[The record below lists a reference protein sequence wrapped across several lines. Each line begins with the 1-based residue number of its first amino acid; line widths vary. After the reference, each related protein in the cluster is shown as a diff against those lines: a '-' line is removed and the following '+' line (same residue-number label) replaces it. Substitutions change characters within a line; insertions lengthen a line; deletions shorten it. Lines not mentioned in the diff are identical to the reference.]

1 MLRKCFVWPE
11 TGSLWV
17 RASWWSVLS
26 NGLFLQSCPRQYL
39 QERLGWDLA
48 AARRM
53 LALQPLLV
61 CVYSDVSAW
70 HVGTGR
76 EWLKDL
82 SVYIVW
88 PWAELSCRALRPVA
102 FALLVLHLP
111 RAWTM
116 PLQCP
121 DLFPAGESCFQLDS
135 RVKKG
140 TLVFHKGQRLC
151 AVFADRNGNSE
162 YKCSTQNQREAFLAE
177 GPTQMLRMQAGTLE
191 PQLQT
196 WQWLFSRFHLQC
208 HREGGQH
215 PTPPIPKEREKCK
228 F

>member
-82 SVYIVW
+82 AVYIVW
-88 PWAELSCRALRPVA
+88 PWTELSCRALWPVA
-102 FALLVLHLP
+102 FTLLVLHLS
-111 RAWTM
+111 RAQEM

-121 DLFPAGESCFQLDS
+121 GLFPSWGSCLQLDS

-140 TLVFHKGQRLC
+140 TLIFQWQCLLTEIEIQN
-151 AVFADRNGNSE
+151 RNGLFRIRERHSWLKDPLGCS
-162 YKCSTQNQREAFLAE
+162 KCK
-177 GPTQMLRMQAGTLE
+177 QAHCSHSCKSDSASQE
-191 PQLQT
+191 
-196 WQWLFSRFHLQC
+196 FHWQC
-208 HREGGQH
+208 HREGGRASN
-215 PTPPIPKEREKCK
+215 ISYI
-228 F
+228 